1 MVKNIIFDLGN
12 VLLKWEPDHFLL
24 QYTSDMDYIKDF
36 ISKVIHTKLWLELDQ
51 GKISLESAKEILISL
66 YPIEKD
72 FLILFFNNWM
82 DMLTPIEK
90 NLQIVDELKLN
101 GYKLYVISNFIKEAY
116 KYVTK
121 KYSFFSQFDGQ
132 IISGF
137 EHIIKPNKQI
147 YTILL
152 NRYKLN
158 PKDCI
163 FIDDVSGFLRPAK
176 KLGMK
181 TIWCRPNTDL
191 KKELKNLHINI

>member
-1 MVKNIIFDLGN
+1 MIKNIIFDLGN

-24 QYTSDMDYIKDF
+24 RYTSDIEYIKGF

-51 GKISLESAKEILISL
+51 GTLSLENAKEIFISIH
-66 YPIEKD
+66 PRDKD

-82 DMLTPIEK
+82 DMLIPIEK
-90 NLQIVDELKLN
+90 NVKIVDELKVN
-101 GYKLYVISNFIKEAY
+101 DYKLYVISNFIKEAY
-116 KYVTK
+116 EYVTK

-137 EHIIKPNKQI
+137 EQIIKPNKQI

-176 KLGMK
+176 KLGMQ
-181 TIWCRPNTDL
+181 TIWYRPHTDL
-191 KKELKNLHINI
+191 KKELKKLHINI